1 MAEEK
6 YLDETPFVFSRG
18 MSNGE
23 KQEMRDRNQQT
34 IEADMVQRE
43 DRLSNPVY
51 SKSKI
56 NVSDLLTGESKER
69 WIKKGVKRRIKWK

>member
-1 MAEEK
+1 MAEEN

-69 WIKKGVKRRIKWK
+69 WIKKWGKKKN